1 MKVKVEM
8 IKPRILVID
17 DDEAHRSAMV
27 IMLEDEDY
35 SVEETD
41 SGEAALEMIKK
52 RSYDLIITD
61 FKMKKIDGM
70 ELLKLI
76 NDLDPLLRVIMVTG
90 FGSIEHA
97 VEAIHNGA
105 LDYIPKPVD
114 PKKLKSTIHNALS
127 PAKLVRDKKYRP
139 VKPKEPE
146 SGRFNDI
153 IGKGKSITQVLSK
166 VRDIADIDVPVL
178 ITGESGTGK
187 ELVARA
193 VHNASKRS
201 SEAFIA
207 VNTGAI
213 AKDLILSELFGHEK
227 GSFTGAIDQKKGK
240 FEEASGG
247 TLFLDEIST
256 MSEQVQI
263 SLLRV
268 LESHTIDRVGGKR
281 EIPVDVRIVA
291 ASNENLEECIA
302 RGAFRE
308 DLYYRLNVYLIE
320 LAPLRERKEDIPLLC
335 DHFIKHFNQEYGRNI
350 TGIDAEALSILKD
363 YGWRGNVRELRNVII
378 RAMIS
383 AKDKIKKTNL
393 PKNVIQK
400 NIPGEEIRFKP
411 GTSLPEIERESIIK
425 TLKKVQ
431 GNKAKASNMLGI
443 SRRSLYNKLAEYGI
457 DDSEF
462 E

>member
-1 MKVKVEM
+1 M
-8 IKPRILVID
+8 IKPKILVID

-35 SVEETD
+35 SVEEAD
-41 SGEAALEMIKK
+41 SGESALELIKK
-52 RSYDLIITD
+52 RNYDLIITD

-76 NDLDPLLRVIMVTG
+76 NDMDPLLRVIMVTG

-97 VEAIHNGA
+97 VEAIHTGA

-127 PAKLVRDKKYRP
+127 PARSTREKKATRVQPKP
-139 VKPKEPE
+139 VQ
-146 SGRFNDI
+146 SDYFDDI
-153 IGKGKSITQVLSK
+153 IGKGKSITRVLSR
-166 VRDIADIDVPVL
+166 VSEIADIDVPVL

-193 VHNASKRS
+193 IHKSSKRAP
-201 SEAFIA
+201 EAFIA

-240 FEEASGG
+240 FEEANGG

-263 SLLRV
+263 ALLRV
-268 LESHTIDRVGGKR
+268 LETHTIDRVGGKR
-281 EIPVDVRIVA
+281 EIPVNVRIVA
-291 ASNENLEECIA
+291 ASNENLEECIT
-302 RGAFRE
+302 RGSFRE

-320 LAPLRERKEDIPLLC
+320 LDPLRERKEDIPLLC
-335 DHFIKHFNQEYGRNI
+335 DHFIKLFNHEYGRNI
-350 TGIDAEALSILKD
+350 EGIDNDALSILKE
-363 YGWRGNVRELRNVII
+363 YSWRGNVRELRNVIL

-383 AKDKIKKTNL
+383 AKTEIKKNDL
-393 PKNVIQK
+393 PANVVQGS
-400 NIPGEEIRFKP
+400 IPGDEIRFKA
-411 GTSLPEIERESIIK
+411 GTSLPEIERESIIQ

-431 GNKAKASNMLGI
+431 GNKAKASDLLGI

-457 DDSEF
+457 EDAEID
-462 E
+462 

>member
-1 MKVKVEM
+1 MTRVEM

-17 DDEAHRSAMV
+17 DDEAQRSAMV

-35 SVEETD
+35 AVEEAD

-146 SGRFNDI
+146 GDRFDDI

-166 VRDIADIDVPVL
+166 VREIADIDVPVL
-178 ITGESGTGK
+178 IAGESGTGK

-193 VHNASKRS
+193 VHKASKRS
-201 SEAFIA
+201 SGAFLA

-240 FEEASGG
+240 FEEATGG

-268 LESHTIDRVGGKR
+268 LETHTIDRVGGKR

-291 ASNENLEECIA
+291 ASNENLDECIA
-302 RGAFRE
+302 RGTFRE
-308 DLYYRLNVYLIE
+308 DLYYRLNVHLIE
-320 LAPLRERKEDIPLLC
+320 LAPLRERREDIPLLC
-335 DHFIKHFNQEYGRNI
+335 DHFVKYFNKEYRRNI
-350 TGIDAEALSILKD
+350 TGLDADALQILKE

-383 AKDKIKKTNL
+383 AKNIIKKSDL
-393 PKNVIQK
+393 PLNVIQGSL
-400 NIPGEEIRFKP
+400 PGEEIRFKA
-411 GTSLPEIERESIIK
+411 GTSLPDIERESIIK
-425 TLKKVQ
+425 TLKKVH
-431 GNKAKASNMLGI
+431 GNKAKASDMLGI
-443 SRRSLYNKLAEYGI
+443 SRRSLYNKLADYGI
-457 DDSEF
+457 DDSEID
-462 E
+462 

>member
-1 MKVKVEM
+1 MMMKHTAVPWSLCSK
-8 IKPRILVID
+8 
-17 DDEAHRSAMV
+17 
-27 IMLEDEDY
+27 
-35 SVEETD
+35 
-41 SGEAALEMIKK
+41 
-52 RSYDLIITD
+52 
-61 FKMKKIDGM
+61 
-70 ELLKLI
+70 
-76 NDLDPLLRVIMVTG
+76 

-139 VKPKEPE
+139 VKSEEPE
-146 SGRFNDI
+146 RDRFDDI
-153 IGKGKSITQVLSK
+153 IGKGKSITQILSK
-166 VRDIADIDVPVL
+166 VREIADIDVPVL

-193 VHNASKRS
+193 VHKASKRS
-201 SEAFIA
+201 SGAFLA

-268 LESHTIDRVGGKR
+268 LETHTIDRVGGKR

-291 ASNENLEECIA
+291 ASNDNLDECIA
-302 RGAFRE
+302 RGTFRE

-320 LAPLRERKEDIPLLC
+320 LAPLRERREDIPLLC
-335 DHFIKHFNQEYGRNI
+335 NHFIKYFNQEYGRNI
-350 TGIDAEALSILKD
+350 TGLNAEALQILKE

-383 AKDKIKKTNL
+383 AKDIIKKTDL
-393 PKNVIQK
+393 PVNVIQGSL
-400 NIPGEEIRFKP
+400 PGEEIRFKA
-411 GTSLPEIERESIIK
+411 GTSLPEIERESIVK
-425 TLKKVQ
+425 TLKKVH
-431 GNKAKASNMLGI
+431 GNKAKASDMLGI

-457 DDSEF
+457 ADSEID
-462 E
+462 

>member
-1 MKVKVEM
+1 M
-8 IKPRILVID
+8 IKPRLLVID

-35 SVEETD
+35 AVEEAD

-114 PKKLKSTIHNALS
+114 PKKLKSTIRNALS
-127 PAKLVRDKKYRP
+127 PARLVRDTKHRQL
-139 VKPKEPE
+139 KPKLPE
-146 SGRFNDI
+146 IDRFDNI
-153 IGKGKSITQVLSK
+153 IGKGKSISRVLSR
-166 VRDIADIDVPVL
+166 VREIADIDVPVL

-193 VHNASKRS
+193 IHKASKRS
-201 SEAFIA
+201 SDAFLA

-263 SLLRV
+263 ALLRV
-268 LESHTIDRVGGKR
+268 LEVHTIDRVGGKR

-302 RGAFRE
+302 KGSFRE

-335 DHFIKHFNQEYGRNI
+335 DHFIQHFNQEYGRTI
-350 TGIDAEALSILKD
+350 SAIDAEALSILKD

-383 AKDKIKKTNL
+383 AKDIIKKSDL
-393 PKNVIQK
+393 PPNVVQGSL
-400 NIPGEEIRFKP
+400 PGEEIRFKA

-431 GNKAKASNMLGI
+431 GNKAKASEMLGI

-457 DDSEF
+457 EDSEL

>member
-1 MKVKVEM
+1 M

-35 SVEETD
+35 AVEEAD
-41 SGEAALEMIKK
+41 CGEAALEMIKK

-127 PAKLVRDKKYRP
+127 PAKIIPKYRQ
-139 VKPKEPE
+139 VKPKPKSPE
-146 SGRFNDI
+146 IDRFDNI
-153 IGKGKSITQVLSK
+153 IGKGKAITRVLSR
-166 VRDIADIDVPVL
+166 VREIADIDVPVL

-193 VHNASKRS
+193 IHKASKRS
-201 SEAFIA
+201 SGSFIA

-240 FEEASGG
+240 FEEANGG

-268 LESHTIDRVGGKR
+268 LEVHTIDRVGGKR

-302 RGAFRE
+302 RGSFRE

-320 LAPLRERKEDIPLLC
+320 LAPLRERKEDISLLC
-335 DHFIKHFNQEYGRNI
+335 DHFIQHFNQEYGRNI
-350 TGIDAEALSILKD
+350 SGIDPEALSMLKE

-383 AKDKIKKTNL
+383 GKDIIKKSDL
-393 PKNVIQK
+393 PANVIQGSL
-400 NIPGEEIRFKP
+400 PGEEIRFKA

-431 GNKAKASNMLGI
+431 GNKAKASDMLGI

-457 DDSEF
+457 EDSEI